1 MLHLSVTAHCAP
13 ESVGNCRRNAQAHAQ
28 VLRMYDIAGI
38 TSAKEGWWENDRT
51 SVLLLAD
58 AETAEPLGAVRLQRW
73 GNGVPLPIERAM
85 TNVDVRVHDWVASFS
100 DEGVGELCGLWCS
113 PRLKGYTLGRVLTRM
128 GLSLSTQLETRT
140 VLGLCD
146 TRAVAQ
152 NEQVGFA
159 RDPALAASGS
169 FEYPRP
175 GLNAH
180 VLRVADAAA
189 LAGATL
195 EDRQAIDEYRD
206 EPVGRELFDGPDGW
220 LELARDL
227 RLVKDARPA
236 RAPLERLTTRR
247 GVVGARAL
255 RARL

>member
-13 ESVGNCRRNAQAHAQ
+13 ESVGNCRQNAQAHAQ
-28 VLRMYDIAGI
+28 VLRMYDIANI
-38 TSAKEGWWENDRT
+38 TSAKEGWWENERT
-51 SVLLLAD
+51 SVLLLSDAD
-58 AETAEPLGAVRLQRW
+58 TTEPLGAVRLQRW

-85 TNVDVRVHDWVASFS
+85 ANVDARVHDWVASFS
-100 DEGVGELCGLWCS
+100 DDGVGELCGLWCS
-113 PRLKGYTLGRVLTRM
+113 PRLKGYSLGRVLTRM
-128 GLSLSTQLETRT
+128 GLSISTQLETRT

-146 TRAVAQ
+146 TRAVAA

-159 RDPALAASGS
+159 RDPALATSGS

-189 LAGATL
+189 LDGASA
-195 EDRQAIDEYRD
+195 EDWLAIEEYRG
-206 EPVGRELFDGPDGW
+206 EPVGRELVEGPDGW
-220 LELARDL
+220 IELVRDL
-227 RLVKDARPA
+227 RLIPDAQAP
-236 RAPLERLTTRR
+236 RAPLERLTARR
-247 GVVGARAL
+247 GAVAAPAL